1 MSFDEFDYTPNE
13 IDSDTFLSEVP
24 IALMK
29 ENIIAQFEDPLEH
42 RKRDHITTFINMYK
56 YSEEHAD
63 VYEDEDMDN
72 FIELRDD
79 FYVFIQQIFHDFLN
93 IGFVDFDEMSKK
105 KQDDL
110 IH

>member
-42 RKRDHITTFINMYK
+42 RKRDHITTFINIAHQRKNM
-56 YSEEHAD
+56 
-63 VYEDEDMDN
+63 
-72 FIELRDD
+72 
-79 FYVFIQQIFHDFLN
+79 
-93 IGFVDFDEMSKK
+93 
-105 KQDDL
+105 
-110 IH
+110 